1 MIYILLILVFL
12 IFKVDELVPAN
23 VSINLDWFLAQRLI
37 PIIIHYFLVFL
48 GQNNQHATNFHY
60 HIYKQFRIP
69 SIAIIE
75 MYGVG
80 WIFFFHCKFSCSE
93 SSK

>member
-1 MIYILLILVFL
+1 M
-12 IFKVDELVPAN
+12 PAN

-37 PIIIHYFLVFL
+37 PIIIHHFLVFL

-80 WIFFFHCKFSCSE
+80 WIFFSTANLAAVNRQNE
-93 SSK
+93 Y